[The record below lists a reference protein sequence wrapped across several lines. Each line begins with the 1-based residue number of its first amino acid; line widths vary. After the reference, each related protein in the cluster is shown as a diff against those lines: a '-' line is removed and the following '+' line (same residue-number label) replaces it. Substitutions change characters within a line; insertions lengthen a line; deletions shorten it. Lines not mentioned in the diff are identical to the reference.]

1 MTAVSFSLPF
11 DRADDGRSEWTR
23 WGTCLAVVLAFHVA
37 AGVAVSI
44 VEVSTAPPPAPPA
57 VMLEMAPEPVAPA
70 VVPVETV
77 TQVQPVTTETVRP
90 VEVEPV
96 KPVEPVR
103 AVEPVVEKIEMPDVQ
118 PVLDPE
124 VQVAVAVPPPPPRP
138 KPVVHK
144 PLPPRPVPE
153 PTPAVAPPAMA
164 PVAPPAPVMAAPVAN
179 PTPAPPSHVMPTF
192 QSQLLAHLN
201 RHKRYPNSARLRR
214 QQGVAYLRFTMDR
227 QGHVLASN
235 LQRSSGAEILDEE
248 VLAMIKRAE
257 PLPAVPPEITDQRL
271 EFIVPVR
278 FDLR

>member
-11 DRADDGRSEWTR
+11 EGAGDGKSEWTR
-23 WGTCLAVVLAFHVA
+23 WGTCLAVVLALHVA
-37 AGVAVSI
+37 VGIAVSI
-44 VEVSTAPPPAPPA
+44 IEISTTPPPAPPA

-70 VVPVETV
+70 VVPVESV
-77 TQVQPVTTETVRP
+77 AQVQPVTTETVRP

-96 KPVEPVR
+96 RPVEPVR
-103 AVEPVVEKIEMPDVQ
+103 AVEPVVEEIKIPDVQ

-124 VQVAVAVPPPPPRP
+124 VQIAVAVPPPRP

-144 PLPPRPVPE
+144 PLPPKPVPE
-153 PTPAVAPPAMA
+153 PIPAAAPPPMA

-179 PTPAPPSHVMPTF
+179 PTPAPPSNVVPTF

-214 QQGVAYLRFTMDR
+214 QEGVAYLRFTMDR
-227 QGHVLASN
+227 DGHVLASN
-235 LQRSSGAEILDEE
+235 LHKSSGAATLDEE

-257 PLPAVPPEITDQRL
+257 PLPKVPQEITDQRL